1 MLKQFSFFLALTF
14 LIPVSLFASGDTV
27 HVWMTLSNDSSI
39 TAGLAPQLD
48 AVFRPDSPAASPS
61 SAIRVDAD
69 TQYQEWEGA
78 GASFTDAAAWCVNR
92 ELLAGLRDSVMRAL
106 FDPAKGIGMSFLRN
120 PMGSSDLTV
129 ERYTYDSDSTDINDT
144 TLPHFSISHDT
155 LDVLPLTKW
164 ARALNPELTLMMNAW
179 SPPAWM
185 KTNNSVMVGGV
196 RPECYP
202 HLARYYV
209 RTIQAYESL
218 GVHINYVSLN
228 NEPTCCPGLD
238 YPSVVDIT
246 AADMQAMLRYHWF
259 PQFAEHKLSTKILLH
274 DFNWYDIITTEP
286 MLSDTL
292 ITRSPYVGGV
302 AFHGYFGDPAT
313 QTRIHNQYGLDI
325 FQTER
330 SSHAG
335 TPVRVQQR
343 QNFQDMAVML
353 RNWSRS
359 YVKWPVAT
367 NENWGP
373 HLGGCSA
380 CLGMITV
387 YTGGAR
393 AGQFDYTIDY
403 YTIGHLTKFVRNKA
417 RRIFSTNDSTVL
429 NVAFINPDKSIAVVA
444 YNNDSLASRKFK
456 VLWGPK
462 SFTYTIPAAA
472 SMTFVWDGS
481 TLAARNPG
489 IRAIA
494 QEMPDVKLAGNV
506 LVVTPKMRGKLSAEV
521 FTTSGRRV
529 RYDGKDGGALR
540 IRLDGLSA
548 GIYHLRIK
556 DEFGHYWKKVY
567 VRGE

>member
-1 MLKQFSFFLALTF
+1 MRKQFSFFLALSS
-14 LIPVSLFASGDTV
+14 LVPVSLFASGDTV
-27 HVWMTLSNDSSI
+27 HVWMTTSNDSAI
-39 TAGLAPQLD
+39 TAGLAPQPD
-48 AVFRPDSPAASPS
+48 AVFRPDSPAASPLL
-61 SAIRVDAD
+61 AIRVDAD

-92 ELLAGLRDSVMRAL
+92 VLLPGLRDSVMRAL
-106 FDPAKGIGMSFLRN
+106 FDPVKGIGTSFLRN

-129 ERYTYDSDSTDINDT
+129 ERYTYDNDSTDINDT

-185 KTNNSVMVGGV
+185 KTNNSMIAGGV
-196 RPECYP
+196 RPACYP

-209 RTIQAYESL
+209 KTIEAYEAQ
-218 GVHINYVSLN
+218 GVHVNYVSLN
-228 NEPTCCPGLD
+228 NEPACCPGID
-238 YPSVVDIT
+238 YSSVVDIS
-246 AADMQAMLRYHWF
+246 AADMQAMLRYHWL

-286 MLSDTL
+286 MMSDTV
-292 ITRSPYVGGV
+292 IIRSPCVGGV

-313 QTRIHNQYGLDI
+313 QTRIHNQYGLNI
-325 FQTER
+325 FETER
-330 SSHAG
+330 SSIAG
-335 TPVRVQQR
+335 TPTRAQHR
-343 QNFQDMAVML
+343 QNFQDMAVTL

-373 HLGGCSA
+373 HLGGCDK
-380 CLGMITV
+380 CMGMIKV
-387 YTGGAR
+387 YTAGVR
-393 AGQFDYTIDY
+393 AGQFDYQIDY

-444 YNNDSLASRKFK
+444 YNNDSLASRNFK

-462 SFTYTIPAAA
+462 SFTYTIPAGA
-472 SMTFVWDGS
+472 SMTFVWDG
-481 TLAARNPG
+481 TTMAEKNM
-489 IRAIA
+489 IRRAVG
-494 QEMPDVKLAGNV
+494 QGKPDVRLAGNV
-506 LVVTPKMRGKLSAEV
+506 LIIAPKMRGKLCSEL

-529 RYDGKDGGALR
+529 RFAGNDGGILR
-540 IRLDGLSA
+540 ISLDGLST
-548 GIYHLRIK
+548 GVYHLRII
-556 DEFGHYWKKVY
+556 DGFGYYWKKLFVK
-567 VRGE
+567 G